1 MLQSS
6 WHLATE
12 RPLNKV
18 RFNMND
24 IEKISKL
31 FNEYEIVDFEN
42 IKHAKK
48 FNEIPTWLHEID
60 DVIKKYDKKDLFNLL
75 TTAIKEKLI
84 NGEKFESVM
93 ENLIK
98 FKPYAQRFGPE
109 IERILNR
116 VCLG

>member
-1 MLQSS
+1 
-6 WHLATE
+6 
-12 RPLNKV
+12 
-18 RFNMND
+18 MND

-60 DVIKKYDKKDLFNLL
+60 DVIKK
-75 TTAIKEKLI
+75 
-84 NGEKFESVM
+84 FESVI
-93 ENLIK
+93 ENLIQ
-98 FKPYAQRFGPE
+98 FRPYAQRFGPE